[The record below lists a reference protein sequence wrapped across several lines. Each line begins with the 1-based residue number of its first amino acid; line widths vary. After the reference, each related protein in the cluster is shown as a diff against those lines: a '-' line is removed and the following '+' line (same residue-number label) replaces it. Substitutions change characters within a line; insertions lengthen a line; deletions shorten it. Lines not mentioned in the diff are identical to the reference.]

1 MLLSKF
7 HRLFRINGRAR
18 SLFLYGFFLN
28 GLIRLSIAFVPVR
41 RYAARLGELGVESPR
56 VVTASNTDDLR
67 MVLLTIRRVFRHAPW
82 GQTCFS
88 KAFTAKILL
97 KRVGIQSTLYL
108 GVARDSGRGLI
119 AHAWLRCGEAI
130 ITGSGE
136 MHQFTPMACFT

>member
-1 MLLSKF
+1 MLLRKL
-7 HRLFRINGRAR
+7 HKLFRINGRAR
-18 SLFLYGFFLN
+18 SLFLYVFFLN
-28 GLIRLSIAFVPVR
+28 GIIRICIAFVPVR
-41 RYAARLGELGVESPR
+41 RYAAWLGELGVESPR
-56 VVTASNTDDLR
+56 VISAYNPEDMR
-67 MVLLTIRRVFRHAPW
+67 IALLTLRRVFRNAPW

-108 GVARDSGRGLI
+108 GVAREGGRGLI

-136 MHQFTPMACFT
+136 MHRFTPVACFT